1 MVRQRRGSAAAAAAA
16 EPSPPEDEPMD
27 TNDAENGIEEDGEEE
42 EEEGGI
48 RIGDIYLPPPP
59 PPACTFE
66 SNGPRLV
73 ITHIENENFKSYL
86 GKQVLGPFHKVRVC
100 FDDIPSFKV
109 GYCLVRSTTNYEA

>member
-1 MVRQRRGSAAAAAAA
+1 MVRRKTDKNEVA
-16 EPSPPEDEPMD
+16 EPPESAEEPMQV
-27 TNDAENGIEEDGEEE
+27 EEGEGEEADQ

-66 SNGPRLV
+66 SNGPRLI

-86 GKQVLGPFHKVRVC
+86 GKQVLGPFHKVCPFMKR
-100 FDDIPSFKV
+100 ISM
-109 GYCLVRSTTNYEA
+109 LL

>member
-1 MVRQRRGSAAAAAAA
+1 MEV
-16 EPSPPEDEPMD
+16 
-27 TNDAENGIEEDGEEE
+27 DAEVRPAGEDGEEDDNE

-86 GKQVLGPFHKVRVC
+86 GKQVLGPFHKVGGWCYACDVHLVHLSHPPSKLLNQHTS
-100 FDDIPSFKV
+100 DD
-109 GYCLVRSTTNYEA
+109 